1 MSTNSENVEKKGRKA
16 YTILETSESFFT
28 NTTTTS
34 NPITHGLSVRVPNKA
49 LESYTKSLKDNGK
62 GFKMKHL
69 GRLLTIMALNKLNL
83 LNCYVSFEYIA
94 GVFDLNTN
102 VSPRRL
108 KSDVRKV
115 LNELYPTIE
124 YKEGND
130 GIKFTHIP
138 EEPGNVGN
146 YTQLYC
152 ELLYFTNKDVMTLF
166 TVLEYF
172 KGCNREI
179 NPSISTLC
187 KMTGC
192 SKRDKINYIL
202 KELAVTE
209 ERNGLWKIT
218 STKGGSKRNTNRYE
232 LSYINNDGI
241 ERYYLLDY
249 LEARGIV
256 TGFKKNDCNVKKP
269 KFKFKKKSAV

>member
-1 MSTNSENVEKKGRKA
+1 MSTNSENVEKKGRKEKEKSTPA
-16 YTILETSESFFT
+16 GFT
-28 NTTTTS
+28 DLTTTTG

-69 GRLLTIMALNKLNL
+69 GRLLTIMALNKVNYLNG
-83 LNCYVSFEYIA
+83 YVSFKDIVD
-94 GVFDLNTN
+94 VFNLNTN
-102 VSPRRL
+102 VTPERL
-108 KSDVRKV
+108 KYDVRKV

-138 EEPGNVGN
+138 EEPCNGGN

-152 ELLYFTNKDVMTLF
+152 ELLYIVDRDVMALF

-192 SKRDKINYIL
+192 SKRDKINRIL
-202 KELAVTE
+202 KKWEVTE
-209 ERNGLWKIT
+209 ERKGLWKIT

-249 LEARGIV
+249 LEAIGIV
-256 TGFKKNDCNVKKP
+256 PGFERMIDFSVIL
-269 KFKFKKKSAV
+269 